1 MASTCAKWLCDRG
14 STESK
19 VDKHEDSREVC
30 TVKGKQE
37 VLSTSELKQLDSEFQ
52 AFLITHVIHAGLGKR
67 REQSKETIIK
77 NIYILPTNKH
87 CFYEE

>member
-67 REQSKETIIK
+67 REQSRD
-77 NIYILPTNKH
+77 NNKKH
-87 CFYEE
+87 LHPAK